1 MGGSTENPGNGG
13 PPLRFRNVFGIDP
26 DNLEDWKRVG
36 QKLSPIYH
44 LGRNTPPILIIHGD
58 ADTLV
63 PIEQS
68 EWCIDRAEN
77 QTVKIRLIRKAGKQ
91 HSWLTM
97 LLDIEHF
104 SRWFDLHL
112 HQKSFSLNGQLP
124 GIFILLYLVV
134 QYLLLFNIWTDNW
147 KTVVKDKNCRL

>member
-26 DNLEDWKRVG
+26 DNLEGWKRVG

-68 EWCIDRAEN
+68 EWFIDRAEN
-77 QTVKIRLIRKAGKQ
+77 QTNQKNGETT
-91 HSWLTM
+91 WLVNNV
-97 LLDIEHF
+97 IGH
-104 SRWFDLHL
+104 
-112 HQKSFSLNGQLP
+112 
-124 GIFILLYLVV
+124 
-134 QYLLLFNIWTDNW
+134 
-147 KTVVKDKNCRL
+147 